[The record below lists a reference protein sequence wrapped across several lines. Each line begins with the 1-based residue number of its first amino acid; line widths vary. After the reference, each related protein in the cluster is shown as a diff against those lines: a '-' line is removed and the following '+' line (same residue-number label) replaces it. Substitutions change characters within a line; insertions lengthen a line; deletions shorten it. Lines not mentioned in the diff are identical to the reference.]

1 MCASEYISHKSCC
14 SSQLMVEMIFDRLCA
29 NVTTIRSITPTR
41 GGRSYIWTCL
51 PYRGRAFSN
60 LALPLGRR
68 CKHLPTQGWGSG
80 SWIRDFSEQS
90 LSLSSQKKR
99 RWVQQPNKEGNWWCT
114 TCLTTGR
121 ASLLSSRLAST
132 TWWFSP
138 WPIGPALQECIW
150 RESLNWSIVQVT
162 CYKYGCWH
170 KLHILTQHTKSWWI
184 ISASC
189 RWIVMLWHVYSFA
202 VGQLL

>member
-90 LSLSSQKKR
+90 LSLSSQKKAAVGAAAKQR
-99 RWVQQPNKEGNWWCT
+99 RKLMVHDMSYHWPSFTAVIKACKHNLMIFTLADWTSPAGMHLAWVTQ
-114 TCLTTGR
+114 LIYR
-121 ASLLSSRLAST
+121 ASHM
-132 TWWFSP
+132 
-138 WPIGPALQECIW
+138 LQVW
-150 RESLNWSIVQVT
+150 L
-162 CYKYGCWH
+162 
-170 KLHILTQHTKSWWI
+170 LTQASHTNPT
-184 ISASC
+184 
-189 RWIVMLWHVYSFA
+189 Y
-202 VGQLL
+202 

>member
-1 MCASEYISHKSCC
+1 MQWSRPRSLKIHYIQPPCWSNWEICCMCASEYMSHKSCC
-14 SSQLMVEMIFDRLCA
+14 SSQLMVQMIFDRLCA
-29 NVTTIRSITPTR
+29 NVTSIWSITPTR

-51 PYRGRAFSN
+51 PYRGRAFGN

-121 ASLLSSRLAST
+121 ASLLSSRLKHNLMIFTLADWTSPAGIHLAWVTQLIYRASHM
-132 TWWFSP
+132 
-138 WPIGPALQECIW
+138 LQVW
-150 RESLNWSIVQVT
+150 L
-162 CYKYGCWH
+162 
-170 KLHILTQHTKSWWI
+170 LTQASHTNPT
-184 ISASC
+184 
-189 RWIVMLWHVYSFA
+189 Y
-202 VGQLL
+202 